1 MTAAPETASVDF
13 DAAVYRLE
21 AIKKA
26 AYRLGARCYCNI
38 ELVGTSCVR
47 VTITPKSSA
56 EDLSSLVSEL
66 RNEALDQELREVVA
80 KETEAIRNLIVLQA
94 FSKTSLLDSDG
105 EKGDFEKDPLGIR
118 KPDVR

>member
-1 MTAAPETASVDF
+1 MTADPTSVEF
-13 DAAVYRLE
+13 DMAVYRLE

-26 AYRLGARCYCNI
+26 VYRLGARCSFQI
-38 ELVGTSCVR
+38 ELVGTGSVR
-47 VTITPKSSA
+47 VTAIPRDA
-56 EDLSSLVSEL
+56 ADDVAILVAEL
-66 RNEALDQELREVVA
+66 RNEVLDQELREVVA

-105 EKGDFEKDPLGIR
+105 ESGDIDKDPLGIR